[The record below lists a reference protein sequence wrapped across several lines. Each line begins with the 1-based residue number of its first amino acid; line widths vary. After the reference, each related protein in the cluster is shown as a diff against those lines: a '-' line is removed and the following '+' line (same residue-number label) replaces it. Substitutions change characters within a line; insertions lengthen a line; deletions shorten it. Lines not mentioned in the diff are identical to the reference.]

1 MKNNTTLLAFGTFGS
16 PNGFTQTAF
25 LGNTDICLKEFDLN
39 TNAIKL
45 FPNTN
50 LTAVRKEMHGLSYA
64 FYSFAREKGSTRG
77 GTFIGSALYY
87 EGLKAKEGISVEVLK
102 NFHQYLIQNNVTN
115 EEIRV
120 LHSNE
125 LDIAKPQDFD
135 KLEMNAEEKI
145 PSVSFTKNHLV
156 IYDKNGSSRLNE
168 YLKKAPLLFP
178 KYDIIYFTADEQVA
192 KYVQERGLFFI
203 TDSNGFDQ
211 EIAKVEEER
220 RQKIH
225 KTLSDLQVE
234 SQSLENTKTELIQK
248 IEKELEIQQKKHD
261 ENAKK
266 IEDTKGNIT
275 KIHHIYKD
283 YKNSII
289 HLAEEL
295 KSTGA
300 TDIILQKRRELKDK
314 LDNALRSL
322 KQVSNISIISDTRKS
337 EPIHYS
343 NPNYSN
349 FYNENQEIY
358 SLKKQQDKWFK
369 IAFFTGVFA
378 IILVLTMIGLI
389 WWGYSKYNELEKSY
403 KNLEVQLSDNDKTS
417 YVETVP
423 NISNFLKSEDIE
435 EINKELNLNKDK
447 INEVISTIFEE
458 NESIKKQYEYQ
469 AKEYKQ
475 MILKENP
482 NAFNIENQDT
492 IIIQNLTHIPQ

>member
-1 MKNNTTLLAFGTFGS
+1 MKNYTTLLAFGTFGS

-25 LGNTDICLKEFDLN
+25 YGNKNVNLREFDLN

-45 FPNTN
+45 FPNTT

-87 EGLKAKEGISVEVLK
+87 EGLKAKENLSSEYLK
-102 NFHQYLIQNNVTN
+102 VFHQYLIENNIAN
-115 EEIRV
+115 GEIKV

-125 LDIAKPQDFD
+125 LKTGQPKDFD
-135 KLEMNAEEKI
+135 KLTNNADDKI
-145 PSVSFTKNHLV
+145 PSFPFTKKSIV
-156 IYDKNGSSRLNE
+156 IFDPNGGAKLNT
-168 YLKKAPLLFP
+168 YLTKAPQLFA
-178 KYDIIYFTADEQVA
+178 KYDVVYFTADEQVA

-211 EIAKVEEER
+211 EITKVEEER
-220 RQKIH
+220 IQKIQ

-248 IEKELEIQQKKHD
+248 IEKELETQQKKHD

-275 KIHHIYKD
+275 KIHHLYKD
-283 YKNSII
+283 YKNGII
-289 HLAEEL
+289 SLVEEL

-300 TDIILQKRRELKDK
+300 IDIISQKKRDLKDM
-314 LDNALRSL
+314 LDNNLRSL
-322 KQVSNISIISDTRKS
+322 KQVSNISTISETRRI
-337 EPIHYS
+337 EPISYPIHS
-343 NPNYSN
+343 NSYDE
-349 FYNENQEIY
+349 YKDIH
-358 SLKKQQDKWFK
+358 SLKQREEKWFK
-369 IAFFTGVFA
+369 IAFFTGIFA
-378 IILVLTMIGLI
+378 IILFFTMVGLS

-403 KNLEVQLSDNDKTS
+403 NNLSDNDKIS
-417 YVETVP
+417 YIETVP
-423 NISNFLKSEDIE
+423 NISNFLKSEDVE

-447 INEVISTIFEE
+447 INEVVNTIFEE

-482 NAFNIENQDT
+482 NAFNIENHDT